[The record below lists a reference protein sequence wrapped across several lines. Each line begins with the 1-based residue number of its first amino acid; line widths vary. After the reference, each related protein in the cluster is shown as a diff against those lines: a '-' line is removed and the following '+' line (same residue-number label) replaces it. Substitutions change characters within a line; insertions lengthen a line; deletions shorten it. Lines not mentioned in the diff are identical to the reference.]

1 MRERTSGCPFPSK
14 DIMGSSMALLLTF
27 VIITFYSRREYVH
40 DLFLGIEVASAHL
53 VFLDETLVLL
63 SP

>member
-1 MRERTSGCPFPSK
+1 
-14 DIMGSSMALLLTF
+14 MALLLTF
-27 VIITFYSRREYVH
+27 VITTFYSRRENVH
-40 DLFLGIEVASAHL
+40 HLFLGIEVASAHL